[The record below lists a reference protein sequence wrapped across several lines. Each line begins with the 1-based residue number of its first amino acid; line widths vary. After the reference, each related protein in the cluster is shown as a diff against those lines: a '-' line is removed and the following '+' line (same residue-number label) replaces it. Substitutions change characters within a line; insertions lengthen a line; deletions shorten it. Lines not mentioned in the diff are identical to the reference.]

1 MQKINKTVFTKPEE
15 VMQNIRRVSRHLK
28 KKVLLEGG
36 DPTVE
41 VLHPID
47 TLDASKFFVDADGEH
62 WRMYDWIEGSKTYK
76 DVVGADLGSIGMRL
90 DAINDAVCKG
100 THVEVTKDEA
110 SRYIIHTYL
119 LISDII
125 SLCDPGELAGK

>member
-1 MQKINKTVFTKPEE
+1 M
-15 VMQNIRRVSRHLK
+15 
-28 KKVLLEGG
+28 
-36 DPTVE
+36 
-41 VLHPID
+41 
-47 TLDASKFFVDADGEH
+47 
-62 WRMYDWIEGSKTYK
+62 
-76 DVVGADLGSIGMRL
+76 GSIGMRL